1 MKKFIKHNGKKY
13 RLALDRYVLG
23 DRYALLLVSTDGDSE
38 LLSSNILDDKDNP
51 RAPEDCICLDLNNA
65 LASELYTKLCR
76 KGVIEDPGDIEFSGY
91 CAYPVCRLNFEKIKE
106 YSDETVA
113 R

>member
-13 RLALDRYVLG
+13 RLALDRYVIG
-23 DRYALLLVSTDGDSE
+23 GRYALLLVSTDGDSE

-51 RAPEDCICLDLNNA
+51 RVSEDCICLDLNNA
-65 LASELYTKLCR
+65 LAPEFYMKLCR
-76 KGVIEDPGDIEFSGY
+76 KGFIENTDKVEFSGF

-113 R
+113 H

>member
-1 MKKFIKHNGKKY
+1 MKKFIKHKGKKY
-13 RLALDRYVLG
+13 VFALDHYVIG
-23 DRYALLLVSTDGDSE
+23 GRYALLLVSTDGDSE

-51 RAPEDCICLDLNNA
+51 RAPEDCICVDLNSSIA
-65 LASELYTKLCR
+65 AELFLKLWR
-76 KGVIEDPGDIEFSGY
+76 KGFIENTGKVEFSGF
-91 CAYPVCRLNFEKIKE
+91 CAYPVCRLNLEKIKE

>member
-13 RLALDRYVLG
+13 RLALDRYVIG
-23 DRYALLLVSTDGDSE
+23 GRYALLLVSTDGDSE

-51 RAPEDCICLDLNNA
+51 WVPEDYICLNLNN
-65 LASELYTKLCR
+65 SIDPELYVKLRCE
-76 KGVIEDPGDIEFSGY
+76 GFIEDTGDVEFSGF
-91 CAYPVCRLNFEKIKE
+91 CAYPVCRLNLEKIKE

-113 R
+113 H

>member
-13 RLALDRYVLG
+13 RLALDRYVIG
-23 DRYALLLVSTDGDSE
+23 GRYALLLVSTDGDSE

-51 RAPEDCICLDLNNA
+51 MVPEDCICLDLNNA
-65 LASELYTKLCR
+65 LAPEFYMKLCR
-76 KGVIEDPGDIEFSGY
+76 KGLIENTDKVEFSGF

-113 R
+113 H

>member
-1 MKKFIKHNGKKY
+1 MKKFIKYKGKKY
-13 RLALDRYVLG
+13 RLALDSYVIG
-23 DRYALLLVSTDGDSE
+23 GRYALLLVSADGDSE
-38 LLSSNILDDKDNP
+38 LLSSNILDDEDNP
-51 RAPEDCICLDLNNA
+51 RAPEDCICVDLNSSIA
-65 LASELYTKLCR
+65 AELCPKLWR
-76 KGVIEDPGDIEFSGY
+76 KGFIENTGEVEFSGF

>member
-1 MKKFIKHNGKKY
+1 MKKFIEHNGKKY

-23 DRYALLLVSTDGDSE
+23 DRYALCLVSSDGESE
-38 LLSSNILDDKDNP
+38 VISSNILDDNDSP
-51 RAPEDCICLDLNNA
+51 VVPEDCICLDLNDF
-65 LASELYTKLCR
+65 LACELYTKLCS
-76 KGVIEDPGDIEFSGY
+76 KGIIEDTGDIEFSGY
-91 CAYPVCRLNFEKIKE
+91 CAYPVCRLNLEKIKE

>member
-13 RLALDRYVLG
+13 RLALDHYLIG
-23 DRYALLLVSTDGDSE
+23 GRYALLVVSPDGEDE
-38 LLSSNILDDKDNP
+38 VISSNILDDDANPYIPDNH
-51 RAPEDCICLDLNNA
+51 ICLDLNNP
-65 LASELYTKLCR
+65 LAGELYTKLCS
-76 KGVIEDPGDIEFSGY
+76 KGIIEDTGDIKFSGY
-91 CAYPVCRLNFEKIKE
+91 CAYPVCRLNLEKIKE